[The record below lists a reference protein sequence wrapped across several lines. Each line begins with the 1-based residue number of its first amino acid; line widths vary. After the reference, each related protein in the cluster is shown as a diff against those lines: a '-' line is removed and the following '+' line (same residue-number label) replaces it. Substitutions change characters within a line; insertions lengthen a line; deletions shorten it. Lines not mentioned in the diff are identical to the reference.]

1 MSLPLPSASSVQA
14 SLSSASPASLQEP
27 ATRSW
32 RPPRAP
38 QRARPRAPRPTR
50 RPRSRSSRQPRR
62 PSSRACRPARRRRSW
77 RQSPGRHRRRVRGAA
92 IGGAIFGDAG
102 AAAAGGFGA
111 EVGAEI
117 GAVAGVVP
125 ELEADHWNFLKLIG
139 QLSASG
145 VGAGAAAGAAAG
157 SFIPVIGT
165 GVGAL
170 VGSVV
175 GDIAGATNPPLQDCR
190 YLSEKL
196 CFPAVAPIANNADTN
211 ADGVFGLIPGQ
222 IDSTFRALP
231 NSTFYQTQGGLNSAW
246 ANLWSMLV
254 SWRSPSRSTRTSRR
268 AAWVLTQYYCR
279 KFSAR
284 LGHDTSSSMS
294 WESLVSVAG
303 SSSRAA
309 GWLLKLTQWYGDP
322 ATFNPTLPFASA
334 MASGAYKVGTGY
346 APSGITND
354 PRGVATMRAEFD
366 RCPLDYLYYPIGIE
380 HSGKQFFPT
389 ATAHETDVLL
399 TFDGLLLTLAESVV
413 LGLRDITVF
422 HLLVQLSYWWVHCRK
437 LDTRVF
443 PGLSTKNHPN
453 FSRCLAL
460 VASQLYGGQASGCPQ
475 VPHVATT
482 TVHGEPSWDE
492 TAPAPTGATVRIDPG
507 NAVRADSRGSSVDP
521 SSPIGSVSSP
531 TGSSGSVSSPTGSS
545 GASTAG
551 AAGGGDS
558 GEFSWRPLA
567 IIAVGAAVVVA
578 AIRANQPRGPHL
590 RILYSPLRILLLL
603 AARRRQPRRPPTPFA
618 PRRP

>member
-1 MSLPLPSASSVQA
+1 MSLPLSSATSVQA
-14 SLSSASPASLQEP
+14 SLSSASPASLQ
-27 ATRSW
+27 
-32 RPPRAP
+32 
-38 QRARPRAPRPTR
+38 
-50 RPRSRSSRQPRR
+50 
-62 PSSRACRPARRRRSW
+62 
-77 RQSPGRHRRRVRGAA
+77 
-92 IGGAIFGDAG
+92 DAG
-102 AAAAGGFGA
+102 DSIMASTTSAAEGAVASAQANPAAAFTVVAAAAQAVVSSLPPGPATAIMASAVAGSIEGASVGGMIGSFIPIIGNAAGMAVGA
-111 EVGAEI
+111 EIGAEI
-117 GAVAGVVP
+117 GAVAEVIP

-145 VGAGAAAGAAAG
+145 VGAGEAAGAAAG
-157 SFIPVIGT
+157 SFIPVLGI
-165 GVGAL
+165 AL
-170 VGSVV
+170 LV

-231 NSTFYQTQGGLNSAW
+231 NSTFYQTQGGPNSAW

-254 SWRSPSRSTRTSRR
+254 SWRSPSRSTRASRR

-460 VASQLYGGQASGCPQ
+460 VAAVVRRTGVGLSAGS
-475 VPHVATT
+475 PHVATT

-507 NAVRADSRGSSVDP
+507 
-521 SSPIGSVSSP
+521 
-531 TGSSGSVSSPTGSS
+531 TQF
-545 GASTAG
+545 
-551 AAGGGDS
+551 
-558 GEFSWRPLA
+558 EFPWRPLA
-567 IIAVGAAVVVA
+567 IIGVGAAVVVA
-578 AIRANQPRGPHL
+578 ATRKP
-590 RILYSPLRILLLL
+590 
-603 AARRRQPRRPPTPFA
+603 A
-618 PRRP
+618 PRTPP